1 VVHAWAYNTGP
12 DVPFSPGDRLGP
24 YTVDRSIGRGGM
36 GEVFKARDTRLNR
49 DVAIKVLPELFAA
62 DPERLARFE
71 REAQVLA
78 SLNHPNIAHIHGLED
93 SSGTPALVMEFVDG
107 RTLAD
112 VIAATGGRGIP
123 VIDALPIARQIAE
136 ALDVA
141 HEKGIVHR
149 DLKPANVLVSTDGTV
164 KVLDFGLAK
173 ALEHTPG
180 DQVDLMNSPTFTG
193 AMTGAGVVLGTA
205 AYMSP
210 EQARGLTVDRRAD
223 IWAFGVVVYELLTGH
238 QAFEGQTATDI
249 IASVITREPDWDRL
263 PAALPDAL
271 VRVLHRCL
279 EKDPK
284 RRMRDIGDAR
294 AEIEAASVQYSS
306 PQRAA
311 AAIPTHR
318 KVMPRWAWGAA
329 LGLALMAGVAV
340 GRYLLS
346 PALPASTAVRFE
358 IILPERARAVIA
370 PDGSRLALTSSKG
383 LLVRDMDRLENRLVP
398 GTEGAVSPFWS
409 GDSHTLFYGAK
420 GKLWRVGLD
429 GGPPSL
435 ICTLPDNA
443 WDEDAGGLLTS
454 DGGVVFTNGS
464 SPLLRVPAGGGEP
477 STLVAV
483 NAAEELHFHNAS
495 PLPDGRGVLFA
506 THRKPGAD
514 TIEVWT
520 GSERRQV
527 VRLAGSTLS
536 YPVYAQTGHVL
547 FSRAGRAPGL
557 WAIPF
562 SLSTLAVT
570 GEPFLVDAA
579 ASEPSISDTL
589 RLAVVP
595 APGIPASRLTW
606 FDREGRQTGRI
617 EDLRLFDRRQ
627 SLSPDGTRIAV
638 AERVDDRWDLW
649 TIDVKTGGRTRL
661 TADGFAHAPE
671 WMPDGASLI
680 YMSTAP
686 GGPPLLK
693 RVAADGSGLLEDI
706 GPGRDAAVTRD
717 GKTVFYWRDNDL
729 FYRPL
734 GAGGGELPFLKGP
747 DRDISPRPS
756 PDGRFVA
763 YLELDPNTLA
773 RSLYIRPFAP
783 PGDAVA
789 VKAYSQ
795 SFRWSNDGR
804 KLFFAVDGDVMEVD
818 VQTTPRL
825 RVGVPRKLFSVRP
838 LGTSGVYPDIDISPD
853 GQRFVTVQ
861 SEPEAAI
868 QRVIVVLDFQPRR

>member
-1 VVHAWAYNTGP
+1 MP
-12 DVPFSPGDRLGP
+12 LSPGDRLGP
-24 YTVDRSIGRGGM
+24 YTIDRAIGRGGM

-78 SLNHPNIAHIHGLED
+78 SLSHSNIAQVHGLED

-112 VIAATGGRGIP
+112 VIAATGGRGVP

-149 DLKPANVLVSTDGTV
+149 DLKPANALVTADGTV

-173 ALEHTPG
+173 ALELTPG
-180 DQVDLMNSPTFTG
+180 GQIDLMNSPTFTR

-205 AYMSP
+205 AYMAP
-210 EQARGLTVDRRAD
+210 EQARGLPVDRRAD
-223 IWAFGVVVYELLTGH
+223 IWAFGVLVYELLTGH

-279 EKDPK
+279 EKEPK

-311 AAIPTHR
+311 AAAVASHR

-329 LGLALMAGVAV
+329 LGAALITGVAV
-340 GRYLLS
+340 GRYLLTPS
-346 PALPASTAVRFE
+346 PPVSSPVRFE

-370 PDGSRLALTSSKG
+370 PDGSRLALTSSRG
-383 LLVRDMDRLENRLVP
+383 LLIRDMDRLENRLLP
-398 GTEGAVSPFWS
+398 GTEGALSPFWS
-409 GDSHTLFYGAK
+409 DDSGTLFYGAR
-420 GKLWRVGLD
+420 GRLWRVGLD

-435 ICTLPDNA
+435 ICNLPDAA
-443 WDEDAGGLLTS
+443 WDEDAGGVLTA
-454 DGGVVFTNGS
+454 DGGIVFTNGS
-464 SPLLRVPAGGGEP
+464 SPLLRVAAGGGDP
-477 STLVAV
+477 SMLVPV

-495 PLPDGRGVLFA
+495 PLPESRGILFA
-506 THRKPGAD
+506 THRKAGPD
-514 TIEVWT
+514 TVEVWT

-527 VRLAGSTLS
+527 VRLAGSSLS
-536 YPVYAQTGHVL
+536 HPVYARTGHVL
-547 FSRAGRAPGL
+547 FARAGRAPGL

-562 SLSTLAVT
+562 SLSTLAPT

-579 ASEPSISDTL
+579 ASEPSISNTL

-595 APGIPASRLTW
+595 APGIPPSRLTW
-606 FDREGRQTGRI
+606 FDREGRQTGRL
-617 EDLRLFDRRQ
+617 EDLRLFDRRH
-627 SLSPDGTRIAV
+627 SLSPDGARIAV
-638 AERVDDRWDLW
+638 AERADDRWDVW
-649 TIDVKTGGRTRL
+649 TIDVKTGARTRL

-671 WMPDGASLI
+671 WMPDGASVI
-680 YMSTAP
+680 YTSTAP

-693 RVAADGSGLLEDI
+693 RAAADGSGLLEDI
-706 GPGRDAAVTRD
+706 GPGRDAAVAKD

-729 FYRPL
+729 FHRPL
-734 GAGGGELPFLKGP
+734 GAGGDEVPLVTGP
-747 DRDISPRPS
+747 ERDILPRPS

-763 YLELDPNTLA
+763 YLKLDPNTLA
-773 RSLYIRPFAP
+773 RSLYVKPFAP
-783 PGDAVA
+783 PGDPVA

-795 SFRWSNDGR
+795 WYRWSSDGR
-804 KLFFAVDGDVMEVD
+804 KLFFTDESNVMEVD

-825 RVGVPRKLFSVRP
+825 RVGVPRKLFSVNP
-838 LGTSGVYPDIDISPD
+838 LGTSGVYPDFDVSAD

-868 QRVIVVLDFQPRR
+868 QRVIVVLDFQPGS